1 MGSQSRKARGRA
13 HSLSEMQPLHL
24 LLLLGLA
31 ASISCESGFL
41 PGVREQLE
49 VRLRTMDEGTDITTV
64 ELFAPKKMLNETHG
78 GKISLEQREEGGC
91 WQKVRESPIGRGRKQ
106 RWRVLITPCRE
117 YSFRLALTSTSTSST
132 SSTSSCV
139 KHLEYGGEI
148 GGATADQIEKA
159 EQFRPSKPAE
169 LRVVGN
175 TLEWS
180 ASPCMARYEVAYSTD
195 RMEEQVET
203 IEGTSYTLTIGP
215 DCQEVVASV
224 TALSGGRRSSSAK
237 VSYSTCPE
245 EEEDMMDYPT
255 MDITSFLLDDKQS
268 CPSPDLPLCFPVH
281 SELSEEL
288 HTMEST
294 MEHTME
300 HTMEPPSM
308 TIGIVTAIL
317 VVVLLLGI
325 ASIILYRRK
334 RTGKHRV

>member
-24 LLLLGLA
+24 LLLLSLA

-41 PGVREQLE
+41 PGVREQFE

-64 ELFAPKKMLNETHG
+64 EVFAPKKLMNETHR

-91 WQKVRESPIGRGRKQ
+91 WQKVRESSIGRGRKQ
-106 RWRVLITPCRE
+106 RWRVAITPCRE
-117 YSFRLALTSTSTSST
+117 YSFRLAPSSSSTS

-139 KHLEYGGEI
+139 EHLEYGGKI

-159 EQFRPSKPAE
+159 DQFRPSKPAE

-180 ASPCMARYEVAYSTD
+180 ASPCMERYEVAYSTD

-224 TALSGGRRSSSAK
+224 TALSGDRRSSSTK
-237 VSYSTCPE
+237 VSYSTCPD

-268 CPSPDLPLCFPVH
+268 CPSPDLPLCFPIH
-281 SELSEEL
+281 PDLSTKL
-288 HTMEST
+288 HTV
-294 MEHTME
+294 EHTME

-334 RTGKHRV
+334 RTGKHRVVLPQ